1 MMNKV
6 TRRLSKIPEDVRGEI
21 EPYFLNS
28 DPVVN
33 EDSTKLPKLDD
44 KTADIIRKGLTVSR
58 SAKTCVVSFTEG
70 LITYNNPLACCD
82 HCYTSS
88 LIHSQDGMI

>member
-33 EDSTKLPKLDD
+33 EDSTKLPKIDD
-44 KTADIIRKGLTVSR
+44 KTADYIRKGLTVSR
-58 SAKTCVVSFTEG
+58 SAKTCVASPKVLFP
-70 LITYNNPLACCD
+70 YNNPLACCD

-88 LIHSQDGMI
+88 LIHSLDGMI

>member
-1 MMNKV
+1 MNKV

-44 KTADIIRKGLTVSR
+44 MTADYIRKGLTVSR
-58 SAKTCVVSFTEG
+58 SAKTCVVSFTKV
-70 LITYNNPLACCD
+70 LLPIIN
-82 HCYTSS
+82 
-88 LIHSQDGMI
+88 HSPVVIIVIRLL